1 MKVGQPTEP
10 FLHNSL
16 LADIGRRL
24 DLRQRASARISG
36 PFIAQ
41 GLAAVVARLVPI
53 RFLHR
58 LETSLLFLARRSDF
72 FADFLDCLLESL
84 MLLGQRRNVATAGDL
99 GGLVALAFH
108 GRKSPPGVAFRSSDK
123 GDSLVIVLPGAD
135 WRRGLD
141 EGWSPEN
148 RHWLCQSKLASP
160 PGPQHGSMVD
170 VGLLRS
176 LPTDSSGTELR
187 RAAGQVIKSAADFLP
202 GLADAILANA
212 VGLENQL
219 TNEIDRF
226 YQQAMDAALSFRSLQ
241 PTAVTIL
248 EGYHDG
254 SAIVAAVIEA
264 GCNPATITVVRAS
277 ARLSCRIRSA
287 VPLAPH
293 SAELLQQRAQLYRR
307 QAWRPRFSKGFVVL
321 PATNP
326 RHLPRAVDAMA
337 ELAKSARVDLLFPT
351 ANIELPLIRAAFS
364 LLLANP
370 FRIRSRF
377 IQSHQF
383 FRSQRGRHAAP
394 SEALRGR
401 FMPTDLASRSTA
413 EAVWLG
419 VAVFADHFLLQ
430 SLAIGDRLEEAFRRS
445 RPKALV
451 LVPGTTPVAQVAAVA
466 ARKAGVPSW
475 QVQTLLTQADGREF
489 RPVADH
495 VGVIDT
501 GQRDLFRD
509 YFRVPEDALY
519 LTGYI
524 TAGNAVVRSRSSSV
538 PGKSGNS
545 PTRKRLIVFVS
556 QPLYEPVIRSLSII
570 AEALARN
577 PSLECEIRSHPME
590 SARQITALQAIAAQ
604 VPGGRLRWMGK
615 GTPDDVIVNASVVA
629 CLFSNVGI
637 HAAMVGRDVVVI
649 EPPETRYP
657 VDFAQMGIAIK
668 VQDSDRLVEV
678 MDDIFNSGTET
689 SRLWATRAD
698 YFAMNEHLLAGN
710 TAARFA
716 RLLTLSVV

>member
-1 MKVGQPTEP
+1 MKAGEPTEP

-41 GLAAVVARLVPI
+41 GLAAAVARLVPI

-99 GGLVALAFH
+99 DGLVALAFH
-108 GRKSPPGVAFRSSDK
+108 GRKSRPGVAFRSSDK
-123 GDSLVIVLPGAD
+123 GGSLVIVLPGAD

-148 RHWLCQSKLASP
+148 RHWLFLSKSASP
-160 PGPQHGSMVD
+160 PGPQHGSMVE
-170 VGLLRS
+170 VGLLRG
-176 LPTDSSGTELR
+176 LPADSSGMDLR
-187 RAAGQVIKSAADFLP
+187 RAAGQAIKSAAEFLP

-226 YQQAMDAALSFRSLQ
+226 HQQATDAALAFKSLQ

-254 SAIVAAVIEA
+254 GAIVAAVVEA
-264 GCNPATITVVRAS
+264 GCNPAAITMVRAS
-277 ARLSCRIRSA
+277 ARLSCRIRST
-287 VPLAPH
+287 VPLASH
-293 SAELLQQRAQLYRR
+293 SAELLQQRAQLYCR

-364 LLLANP
+364 LFLANP
-370 FRIRSRF
+370 FRVRSRF

-383 FRSQRGRHAAP
+383 FRPQRGRHAAP

-401 FMPTDLASRSTA
+401 FIPTALASRSTA
-413 EAVWLG
+413 EAVRLG

-451 LVPGTTPVAQVAAVA
+451 LVPGTTSVAQVAAA
-466 ARKAGVPSW
+466 SARKAGVPSW

-489 RPVADH
+489 LPVADH

-501 GQRDLFRD
+501 CQRDLFRD
-509 YFRVPEDALY
+509 YFRVPENALY

-524 TAGNAVVRSRSSSV
+524 TAGNAVIRSRSSSV
-538 PGKSGNS
+538 SGKS

-570 AEALARN
+570 AEALALN

-590 SARQITALQAIAAQ
+590 SARQIAALQAIAAQ

-615 GTPDDVIVNASVVA
+615 GTPDDAIVNASVVA

-678 MDDIFNSGTET
+678 MDDILNSGTET
-689 SRLWATRAD
+689 SRLWTTRAD
-698 YFAMNEHLLAGN
+698 YFALNEHLLAGN